1 MNRFKPFTWDNE
13 SNYLTCIPRT
23 LQVDGDLH
31 LAPGFPAPPNTDYQ
45 GYHNYID
52 EVLPAEN
59 PVLYGL
65 HPNAEIGFMS
75 TTSENLF
82 RTVFE
87 MQPREAGAIGGTNV
101 TREDKVSS
109 SEHYISCNYGM

>member
-1 MNRFKPFTWDNE
+1 MYTV
-13 SNYLTCIPRT
+13 YLV
-23 LQVDGDLH
+23 QVDGDLH

-101 TREDKVSS
+101 TREDKVSA
-109 SEHYISCNYGM
+109 SEYIITSIHNEQLIPGIAT